1 MVRPMSSTACRVRLG
16 SALPILKCRCRPSG
30 RSSAPVPGWSDG
42 AADSTGAR
50 APAGKAAPASPAP
63 GPGAP
68 PRRAAGSLMARL
80 LPLVQEAPDERAVH
94 LVQLGGLHLAPGHHL
109 PAAPSRPAAGGDA
122 GQVGRA

>member
-1 MVRPMSSTACRVRLG
+1 MLRPMSSTACRVRLD
-16 SALPILKCRCRPSG
+16 SALPILKCRVRPSV
-30 RSSAPVPGWSDG
+30 RSSAPVPGCPDG

-94 LVQLGGLHLAPGHHL
+94 LVQLGGLHLPPGH
-109 PAAPSRPAAGGDA
+109 PPGAARSGAAA
-122 GQVGRA
+122 RREAGRAT